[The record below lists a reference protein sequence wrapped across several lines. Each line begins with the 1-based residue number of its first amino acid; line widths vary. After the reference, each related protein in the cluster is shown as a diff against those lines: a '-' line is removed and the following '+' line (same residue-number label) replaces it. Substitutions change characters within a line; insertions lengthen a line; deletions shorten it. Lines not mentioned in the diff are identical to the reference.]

1 LYFRCESLSH
11 QFLLFYFETGSLVG
25 FVILELPRFFLQ
37 RARKLGC
44 FGGCGDGDSDGNID
58 GCSECNGDG
67 SDDGG
72 GRGNGD
78 SQR

>member
-1 LYFRCESLSH
+1 LYFCCESLSH

-25 FVILELPRFFLQ
+25 FVILELPRFFWQ

-44 FGGCGDGDSDGNID
+44 FGGCGDGDSDGNSD